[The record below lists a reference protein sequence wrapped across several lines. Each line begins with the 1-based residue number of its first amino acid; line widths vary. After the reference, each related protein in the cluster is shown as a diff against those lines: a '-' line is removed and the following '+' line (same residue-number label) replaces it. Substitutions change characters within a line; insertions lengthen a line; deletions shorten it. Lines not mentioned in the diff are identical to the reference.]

1 MKIQI
6 SRNRLN
12 KYSVV
17 FGLLIVFIFLE
28 IIIISP
34 NILETAND
42 DFDESNVVAGGVE
55 LQNQKAVEQKMR
67 GVHLVEKGWQLFANE
82 AVGTI
87 DAQWILKEVQL
98 HFFNDKLISYVVK
111 GDVGEIDG
119 TTKNMI
125 IKGNVITTS
134 ANGYTFKT
142 DTLSYIS
149 AQNIMTS
156 LDPVEML
163 GPPDR
168 NGLGFRLTGEKLL
181 VDISK
186 NQMSIL
192 DKVKTNKKINGKKFD
207 LTSVRANFNN
217 QNQEANFTGDVK
229 MKMEQLNVSAPEA
242 YFYYSANSQLF
253 EKIILNKGVT
263 FFESERRG
271 SSENLEMDLLEN
283 KMTMRG
289 QPKVQQGRDEI
300 QGHEIVFVDGGKRV
314 KINKSRN

>member
-6 SRNRLN
+6 QRNRIN
-12 KYSVV
+12 KYSIL
-17 FGLLIVFIFLE
+17 FGVLIVFIFFE

-34 NILETAND
+34 SILEATND
-42 DFDESNVVAGGVE
+42 ELEEPNIVAFE
-55 LQNQKAVEQKMR
+55 QQNQKAVEQKMR
-67 GVHLVEKGWQLFANE
+67 GVHLVEKNWQLFANE

-168 NGLGFRLTGEKLL
+168 NGVGFKLTGEKLL

-192 DKVKTNKKINGKKFD
+192 DKVKTNKKINGKNFN

-217 QNQEANFTGDVK
+217 QNQEANFSGDVK
-229 MKMEQLNVSAPEA
+229 MRMEQLNVSAPEA
-242 YFYYSANSQLF
+242 FFYYSVNSQLF
-253 EKIILNKGVT
+253 EKIILSQGVS
-263 FFESERRG
+263 FFEKDRKG
-271 SSENLEMDLLEN
+271 SSETLEMDLLEN

-300 QGHEIVFVDGGKRV
+300 QGHEIVFVDGGKKV